1 MAHSNDLWLLQEVD
15 TALESRRGSLADAES
30 RLGET
35 EDLLASRERVA
46 ELLAAARAAASE
58 QKDVE
63 LEADG
68 VRAKIAPQETK
79 LYSGS
84 IKNPKE
90 LKDLQADID
99 QLKRHLS
106 GIEDRD
112 LEALT
117 NVERAENELHAAEAE
132 LAALDAAW
140 RQEQAELNE
149 RIGRLTLEIVEHEE
163 IRRERAERVAAELLR
178 TYDRLRVAHQG
189 RGVAK
194 LDRNL
199 CMGCRISL
207 PVNLVNRARAGS
219 ALAQCPN
226 CERILIA

>member
-1 MAHSNDLWLLQEVD
+1 MTPTNDLWLLQEAD

-30 RLGET
+30 RIGET
-35 EDLLASRERVA
+35 EDLAALRERVA
-46 ELLAAARAAASE
+46 ELLAVARVAETE
-58 QKDVE
+58 QKDIE
-63 LEADG
+63 LEADTL
-68 VRAKIAPQETK
+68 RTKIATEEAK
-79 LYSGS
+79 LYGGS

-90 LKDLQADID
+90 LKDLQAEID

-106 GIEDRD
+106 SVEDRD
-112 LEALT
+112 LEALAAMD
-117 NVERAENELHAAEAE
+117 RADAEVHAAEAE

-140 RQEQAELNE
+140 GDEQAELTE
-149 RIGRLTLEIVEHEE
+149 RIERLRREIVEHEAL
-163 IRRERAERVAAELLR
+163 RKKHAENVAPELLQ
-178 TYDRLRVAHQG
+178 TYDRLRASHQG
-189 RGVAK
+189 KGVAR

-219 ALAQCPN
+219 TLTQCPN